1 MESAIFAA
9 GLVSL
14 GLGAAMSVVG
24 WKALRQNRRREV
36 ARTTLLTQLAFPGGM
51 PAQAV
56 TDPPMHAGE
65 RFGVDEFRSESP
77 VAFRSESPVAMET
90 LFTEPERSGAAS
102 RRTAA
107 LGAIV
112 VVFGIVIGSFWRLSG
127 DEPSAT
133 AEVAAPPAAEAGAT
147 ATTVSVPPTVQPAPR
162 LELMSLA
169 HRATPAAFVVTGQVR
184 NAAGDAPL
192 EDVVAVVEVSDSAGR
207 VLATV
212 RAPLKRS
219 GVGAGE
225 FSEFSASAA
234 KATTV
239 ARYRVEFQD
248 GARTMIPHFDR
259 RPQAAN
265 SRPR

>member
-1 MESAIFAA
+1 MESGIFAA

-14 GLGAAMSVVG
+14 ALGAAMSVVG

-36 ARTTLLTQLAFPGGM
+36 ARTTLLTQMAFPGGL
-51 PAQAV
+51 PAPAV
-56 TDPPMHAGE
+56 TDPPMGGGE

-77 VAFRSESPVAMET
+77 IAMDT
-90 LFTEPERSGAAS
+90 LFSEPDRSGTS

-112 VVFGIVIGSFWRLSG
+112 VTFAIVIGSFWRLSG
-127 DEPSAT
+127 DDSTAT
-133 AEVAAPPAAEAGAT
+133 AATTAPPPSEAGAS
-147 ATTVSVPPTVQPAPR
+147 ATEVSVPPTVQPAPR
-162 LELMSLA
+162 LELTSLT

-184 NAAGDAPL
+184 NAASDAPL
-192 EDVVAVVEVSDSAGR
+192 DDVVAVVEVSDAAGR
-207 VLATV
+207 VLTTV
-212 RAPLKRS
+212 RAHLKRS
-219 GVGAGE
+219 GVSSE

-259 RPQAAN
+259 RPPTAG